1 VTIIQQLVLMLR
13 TSLPPAAVGAVIG
26 GLVMLFAPTESPQ
39 AAAVFIGTWYP
50 LMLLGAPI
58 TLILLLIYISRR
70 IPLELSIWIGAIWG
84 LWIAF
89 IMTAMYPV
97 GSIVSA
103 NFYTPLQTDTQTFYN
118 LLHPAV
124 FSLPFVAVLLLT
136 AVVGFLYVQ
145 FKSNPRSQD

>member
-1 VTIIQQLVLMLR
+1 MTIIQQLVLMLR
-13 TSLPPAAVGAVIG
+13 TSLPPAAVGAVLG

-39 AAAVFIGTWYP
+39 VAADFMGNWYP

-70 IPLELSIWIGAIWG
+70 IPVVLSIWVGAVWG
-84 LWIAF
+84 LWVAF

-103 NFYTPLQTDTQTFYN
+103 NFYSALQVDTTAFYN

-136 AVVGFLYVQ
+136 AAVGFLYAR
-145 FKSNPRSQD
+145 FKPTHRSEK